1 VIEMPSVAGGAAL
14 DSAATRRL
22 GLVAGFGL
30 PFFYLI
36 PISFSL
42 FNRITRERHEEI
54 RAQPAKIRG

>member
-1 VIEMPSVAGGAAL
+1 MPSVAGGAAL
-14 DSAATRRL
+14 DSAVTSRL

-42 FNRITRERHEEI
+42 FYRITRERHEEI
-54 RAQPAKIRG
+54 RAQLARIRG